1 MDGYDKNGLTPFRA
15 WCFKNWPYLIS
26 DDMTELGLLYAILG
40 KFKEVLEEWE
50 QMKVDW
56 GEFQTTINNAITQMK
71 QEITEFE
78 TKINGQISD
87 LQGEWNAFAESINS
101 QITDLKSQWTAFQ
114 NTITNTTIPNEV
126 ERIINL
132 KLPSMVENE
141 VSSQVPEEVTK
152 QLGTKIGT
160 LTPNFVAV
168 VGPDGKIT
176 SSSNISNSELEN
188 LDGAKSNIQNQ
199 IDNLSS
205 EIESIESELPTGGP
219 FAGSPSAGGPAKST
233 AGTLTINVDGVP
245 TTFNGSENKSV
256 SITQGGGGGGGSEDP
271 RIGTLNNDTVT
282 IVSDGKITS
291 SDVTTSQL
299 QALKSGPFAGSTT
312 NGGTANSAN
321 NLSPTY
327 SDDAA
332 DDIDALLLA
341 KINKIVAQANGQN
354 GMFAINGGWKGQNFG
369 STIGAF
375 VASTQSV
382 DAFWFIGNRIW
393 SRRRNGASTLED
405 SRQYIPADK
414 NGNITFNRV
423 QWNDND
429 FMAEYI
435 YNCLKNAGYSGLTP
449 GGGTEDYPASGYT
462 QLTQGETYWGTSTSS
477 PTITVDI
484 QVQSKRESG
493 VLYYMFKTYLE
504 VQVKTSE
511 TYYGYPVYGSLTLN
525 GASKVSDYLI
535 VYQNN
540 WRGGATWT
548 TDWISAA
555 NNKTGSNP
563 VVITIDSGE
572 YSGSGGRSPQNYSFT
587 V

>member
-26 DDMTELGLLYAILG
+26 DDMTELELLYAILG

-56 GEFQTTINNAITQMK
+56 GEFQTTINEAISQMK
-71 QEITEFE
+71 QEIAEFE
-78 TKINGQISD
+78 AKINGQISD
-87 LQGEWNAFAESINS
+87 LEGEWNAFAESINS
-101 QITDLKSQWTAFQ
+101 QISNLKTQWANFQ

-126 ERIINL
+126 ERVINL
-132 KLPSMVENE
+132 KLPSMVESE
-141 VSSQVPEEVTK
+141 VSSQVPTEVEN

-160 LTPNFVAV
+160 LTPNTAAQV
-168 VGPDGKIT
+168 DSTGKIV
-176 SSSNISNSELEN
+176 SSPISSTELN
-188 LDGAKSNIQNQ
+188 YLDGAKSNIQSQ
-199 IDNLSS
+199 LDSISS
-205 EIESIESELPTGGP
+205 EVDSIESGLPTGGP
-219 FAGSPSAGGPAKST
+219 FAGSASAGGPAKST
-233 AGTLTINVDGVP
+233 AGTLTINVDGSP
-245 TTFNGSENKSV
+245 TTFNGSDNVSV
-256 SITQGGGGGGGSEDP
+256 SITQGGGGGGQDD
-271 RIGTLNNDTVT
+271 RIGSLTPNTVS
-282 IVSDGKITS
+282 IVGSDGKITS
-291 SDVTTSQL
+291 SDVTPTQL
-299 QALKSGPFAGSTT
+299 QALKSGPFAGAKT

-327 SDDAA
+327 SDDTA
-332 DDIDALLLA
+332 DDIDGLLA
-341 KINKIVAQANGQN
+341 TKISKIETQASGASGMYDIVGGWQGQN
-354 GMFAINGGWKGQNFG
+354 YG

-375 VASTQSV
+375 FSSTQAI
-382 DAFWFIGNRIW
+382 DAYWFTGNRIW
-393 SRRRNGASTLED
+393 SRRRNGGTELEE
-405 SRQYIPADK
+405 SLQYIPADK

-423 QWNDND
+423 QWDDND

-435 YNCLKNAGYSGLTP
+435 YNCLKNAGYLGLTP

-462 QLTQGETYWGTSTSS
+462 QLTQGETYWGTSASS

-504 VQVKTSE
+504 VQVKTQE

-548 TDWISAA
+548 TDWIAA
-555 NNKTGSNP
+555 TNNKTGSNP

-572 YSGSGGRSPQNYSFT
+572 YSGSGGRDAQNYSFT

>member
-160 LTPNFVAV
+160 LKQNTAAQV
-168 VGPDGKIT
+168 DSTGKIV
-176 SSSNISNSELEN
+176 SSPISSTELN
-188 LDGAKSNIQNQ
+188 YLDGAKSNIQKQ
-199 IDNLSS
+199 LDSISS
-205 EIESIESELPTGGP
+205 EVESIESGLPTGGP
-219 FAGSPSAGGPAKST
+219 FAGSATAGGPAKST
-233 AGTLTINVDGVP
+233 AGTLTINVDGTP
-245 TTFNGSENKSV
+245 TTFNGSDNVSV
-256 SITQGGGGGGGSEDP
+256 SITQGGGGGGQDD
-271 RIGTLNNDTVT
+271 RIGSLTPNTVS
-282 IVSDGKITS
+282 IVGSDGKITS
-291 SDVTTSQL
+291 SDVTPTQL
-299 QALKSGPFAGSTT
+299 QTLKSGPFAGSES
-312 NGGTANSAN
+312 NGGPAKSAN

-354 GMFAINGGWKGQNFG
+354 GMFAIDGGWKGQNFG
-369 STIGAF
+369 FTIGAF

-572 YSGSGGRSPQNYSFT
+572 YSGSGGRAPQNYSFT